1 MSMNKISVALCT
13 YNGSE
18 FLEQQLNSFIHQDR
32 QPDEIIICDD
42 QSTDRT
48 LDIINSFSRNAPFKV
63 YFYLNDKN
71 LGIVKNFEKTINL
84 CTGNL
89 IALSD
94 QDDVWHSKKIERCEK
109 IFNER
114 PDVGLL
120 FSNAEIVDNTLNA
133 LGYDIFNRVNFSQ
146 KEQQHLI
153 NNNGLPVLLKHY
165 IVTGATMCF
174 RADFKP
180 AVLPIPSCWFHDTWI
195 ALVIASISNMTF
207 IGEPMIKY
215 RQHSNNQIGGIKTGF
230 IKQLAKALQVNRD
243 DYYKTE
249 LQKYRLILDRLS
261 EIADSFTIPNKNAL
275 LLKDKLNHLQ
285 TRASMNKNR
294 FLRFP
299 IIISELLNL
308 RYQRYSRNW
317 GSIALDLLIR

>member
-1 MSMNKISVALCT
+1 MNKISVALCT

-48 LDIINSFSRNAPFKV
+48 LEIINSFSRNAPFKV
-63 YFYLNDKN
+63 KFYLNEKK

-114 PDVGLL
+114 PDVGIL
-120 FSNAEIVDNTLNA
+120 FSNAEIVDNTLTP

-153 NNNGLPVLLKHY
+153 NNNGLAVLLKHY

-180 AVLPIPSCWFHDTWI
+180 VVLPIPSCWFHDTWI

-207 IGEPMIKY
+207 IGEPIIKY
-215 RQHSNNQIGGIKTGF
+215 RQHSNNQIGAIKTGF

-249 LQKYRLILDRLS
+249 IQKYRVILDRLFD
-261 EIADSFTIPNKNAL
+261 IADSFTLPKKNTL
-275 LLKDKLNHLQ
+275 LLKEKINHLQ
-285 TRASMNKNR
+285 TRASMKKNR
-294 FLRFP
+294 FLRLP
-299 IIISELLNL
+299 AIIDELLKF

-317 GSIALDLLIR
+317 GSIALDLLIK